1 MSRAHLTFLAAL
13 TATMIA
19 RNAMAAGPI
28 IVRVSD
34 RVEPYCVNSNSD
46 SVWLS
51 IRRVITEKKSGWFTT
66 DKSLSLVV
74 TTTVRTNP
82 AADKP
87 LSFPITAQANYADL
101 PTGQISVPIEYVLV
115 DGLALKQTN
124 AKYSGLNV
132 AVTLLNN
139 KKRTVWGNALQ
150 AVNDILS
157 SKKLPIPALQL
168 PKGHHT
174 SFRWPPPQFKRT
186 LTR

>member
-1 MSRAHLTFLAAL
+1 
-13 TATMIA
+13 MIA